1 MSSVLAKRMRL
12 RRADFRRILQP
23 NTFFK
28 NKILALSFFFPQP
41 CSSDGPGD
49 RLDRF
54 AVSRL
59 KIMFE

>member
-12 RRADFRRILQP
+12 RSADFRRILQP

-41 CSSDGPGD
+41 CSSDGD